1 MWTPLWTL
9 QLHARTNVAHYGS
22 VIYHVFLVVQH
33 SWTLSARHR
42 IFFFYLLKYHGI
54 SKIPGTSIPVASCCN
69 EQIQQVI
76 PVLKDRTQWTNCSR
90 ESCWLW
96 RVGKLDSKTIHPKY
110 ASSLGLEQHLPFSIH
125 RRVLKDLGQAL
136 VNLRSFV
143 LFVCKLLL
151 TRLWAFL
158 LHASGN
164 VRKNK
169 GGVLLAHLLRDLTVQ
184 PELRLHV
191 LVVLHKLLGRASIN
205 FRSCV
210 NDLFVCELPL
220 CNSNSFMGFVVT

>member
-1 MWTPLWTL
+1 M
-9 QLHARTNVAHYGS
+9 
-22 VIYHVFLVVQH
+22 
-33 SWTLSARHR
+33 
-42 IFFFYLLKYHGI
+42 
-54 SKIPGTSIPVASCCN
+54 
-69 EQIQQVI
+69 
-76 PVLKDRTQWTNCSR
+76 
-90 ESCWLW
+90 
-96 RVGKLDSKTIHPKY
+96 DSKTIHPKY